1 MKLKEITLFFSIIFL
16 SFSTFAQDYQ
26 KEISTIENQIQK
38 LDAKKD
44 SLDSLAKNIRLTIL
58 HNKLKKYGLPK
69 YSGDVEI
76 VEHPAIILSYNEK
89 YEQANWV
96 AHIISKEITGK
107 GFSRTNDFRPDPLV
121 KTGSTEEKDFFLK
134 HLNSDSSYTYDGFG
148 YDRGHLAPSAD
159 FRWNK
164 EAMSESYFY
173 SNMSPQLPDFNR
185 GIWARVESFLRE
197 YVAENKHDLYVVTGG
212 ILTDNLPK
220 VKRSIHKVSIPKE
233 LYKVAVDLEGNIPEG
248 IAFLVP
254 NEGSDYPVISFAVPI
269 DSVEKITGINFFA
282 SLPDSIQDKFEK
294 TTDIHHWQTKNRKNN
309 RKPINRNKLPKEAIN
324 TVMARSYYDNKAKV
338 CGTVV
343 EVHET
348 KSGNYFLNFDQDF
361 PEQLFWCTIWKRN
374 IVNFSYSPKEYLI
387 NKKICVSGT
396 VKKKYGKPSMS
407 IYNEKQITLYKDDMK
422 KHKK

>member
-44 SLDSLAKNIRLTIL
+44 SLDSLAKNIRLTLL
-58 HNKLKKYGLPK
+58 HNKLKKYGLPQ

-212 ILTDNLPK
+212 VLTDNLPK
-220 VKRSIHKVSIPKE
+220 VERSIHKVSIPKE
-233 LYKVAVDLEGNIPEG
+233 FYKIAVDLEGNIPEG
-248 IAFLVP
+248 IAFIVP

-407 IYNEKQITLYKDDMK
+407 VYNEKQITLYKDDMK